1 MLALYKKELRGYFIS
16 PVGFVFAA
24 AFLIASALT
33 VSYLNLSQATT
44 DLSGYFTAIIFMFV
58 VLIPLLT
65 MRLLSEEKKTRTDQI
80 LLTSPVSLSGIIM
93 AKFFSA
99 LTLFAL
105 TLLVSTT
112 NFIVLFAH
120 GTPNAA
126 RIFSMLLGT
135 LLIGSAFIAIGL
147 FISALT
153 ESQLSSAV
161 ITIFS
166 LLGMEVLGLV
176 SSSIQND
183 ALRTVVRW
191 ISIFDRFNGFANGV
205 LDISALIYYFSIT
218 VVFLFLCVRVMEKR
232 RWE

>member
-24 AFLIASALT
+24 AFLIASAII
-33 VSYLNLSQATT
+33 VSYMNLSQATT
-44 DLSGYFTAIIFMFV
+44 DLSGFFSAIIFMFV

-65 MRLLSEEKKTRTDQI
+65 MRLLSEERKTRTEQI
-80 LLTSPVSLSGIIM
+80 LLTSPVSLPGIIM

-105 TLLVSTT
+105 TLFLSLTD
-112 NFIVLFAH
+112 FIVLFVH
-120 GTPNAA
+120 GSPNVA
-126 RIFSMLLGT
+126 RIFSMTLGT
-135 LLIGSAFIAIGL
+135 LLIGSAFIAVGL

-161 ITIFS
+161 VTIFV

-176 SSSIQND
+176 SSSIRND

-191 ISIFDRFNGFANGV
+191 ISIFDRFNGFSNGV

>member
-24 AFLIASALT
+24 AFLIASAII

-44 DLSGYFTAIIFMFV
+44 DLSGYFGAIIFMFV

-65 MRLLSEEKKTRTDQI
+65 MRLLSEERKTRTEQI

-93 AKFFSA
+93 AKFLSA

-105 TLLVSTT
+105 TLILSLTD
-112 NFIVLFAH
+112 FIVLFAH
-120 GTPNAA
+120 GTPNVA
-126 RIFSMLLGT
+126 RIFSMTLGT

-161 ITIFS
+161 VTIFV
-166 LLGMEVLGLV
+166 LLGMEVLGLI

-191 ISIFDRFNGFANGV
+191 ISIFDRFNDFSNGV